1 MVHDPSLDITY
12 PCTWD
17 YTVIGPCE
25 ASLREAIAAIAGEAE
40 HSVETG
46 NTSRSGRYISLRL
59 SVVVTSDGQR
69 QGIHRALAR
78 HPEVRMVL

>member
-12 PCTWD
+12 PCTWG

-25 ASLREAIAAIAGEAE
+25 ASLRVAIAVVVGDAE
-40 HSVETG
+40 HSVEMG
-46 NTSRSGRYISLRL
+46 NTSRSGRYVSLRL

-69 QGIHRALAR
+69 QSIHRALAR
-78 HPEVRMVL
+78 HPEVRVVL